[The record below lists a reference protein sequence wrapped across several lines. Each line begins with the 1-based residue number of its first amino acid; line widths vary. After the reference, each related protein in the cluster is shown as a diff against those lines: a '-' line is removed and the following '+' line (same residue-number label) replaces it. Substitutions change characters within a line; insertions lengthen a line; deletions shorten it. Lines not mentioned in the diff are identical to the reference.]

1 MSKKSNTYNKLG
13 RRKKKDCSNKQTIS
27 IIGPKKTYST
37 SYFLARRVCLS
48 ASTFAM
54 TIGSFKFASTG
65 AAASNCKE
73 ENHSFIQNETEST
86 LTRIS
91 YQVLPPVHNIR

>member
-1 MSKKSNTYNKLG
+1 
-13 RRKKKDCSNKQTIS
+13 
-27 IIGPKKTYST
+27 
-37 SYFLARRVCLS
+37 
-48 ASTFAM
+48 M

-65 AAASNCKE
+65 AAASNCKA
-73 ENHSFIQNETEST
+73 ENHIFIQNETEST